1 MNIVKSRWRLAC
13 PELYETATR
22 APDPEELAAQ
32 ELQAELANIERLKA
46 KGARLERELA
56 ELRKKV
62 PDWLVYLPRKA
73 RSPDLMER
81 ACRYLEEMRN
91 RFEAQGQRLWLCK
104 DHDYQTRTFEISQF
118 RAQDGQVFC
127 RGLFLDETHR
137 ESFRG
142 VSHDNSVF
150 AGDFDLCCEIAK
162 KIPPNAMRLSERP
175 DHIQAAA
182 SSPKSFGV
190 IGAVCLDIE
199 PGYGRSTIFR
209 LK

>member
-13 PELYETATR
+13 PQLYEKATPK
-22 APDPEELAAQ
+22 PDP
-32 ELQAELANIERLKA
+32 AEVENEKWWAESAANIARLKA

-73 RSPDLMER
+73 GSPDLMKR
-81 ACRYLEEMRN
+81 AAKYLEEFRT
-91 RFEAQGQRLWLCK
+91 RIEAAGARVWLCK
-104 DHDYQTRTFEISQF
+104 DHDYQTRVFEISEF

-127 RGLFLDETHR
+127 RGLFLDEKYR
-137 ESFRG
+137 ELFKG
-142 VSHDNSVF
+142 VSPDISTF
-150 AGDFDLCCEIAK
+150 AGDFDLCCAIAVT
-162 KIPPNAMRLSERP
+162 PNAMRLSEMP

-182 SSPKSFGV
+182 RSPKSFGV
-190 IGAVCLDIE
+190 IGAVCLDME
-199 PGYGRSTIFR
+199 PGYGRSAIFR